1 MTQELTELAAAIEEE
16 IALGQDL
23 LDNLSAQRKA
33 ILGWKISTLIERIE
47 SREALL
53 LSLGA
58 VEERRQRI
66 ASQLSGAD
74 AQISLKEILSRTSS
88 SQPTTELGRL
98 REEARRTYTRLQAE
112 EKGLLALM
120 ENLLAHI
127 REALSPLMFP
137 EVRLYGEQGASGAS
151 RPSSGLIEGK
161 I

>member
-1 MTQELTELAAAIEEE
+1 MTQELTELAAAIGEE
-16 IALGQDL
+16 ISLGQDL

-33 ILGWKISTLIERIE
+33 ILGWRISTLIERIE

-53 LSLGA
+53 GSLGA

-66 ASQLSGAD
+66 ASRLSGEETKL
-74 AQISLKEILSRTSS
+74 SLKDILDRASS
-88 SQPTTELGRL
+88 AEQTAELSRL
-98 REEARRTYTRLQAE
+98 REEARQTYTRIQAE
-112 EKGLLALM
+112 EKSLLALM

-127 REALSPLMFP
+127 REALSPLALP
-137 EVRLYGEQGASGAS
+137 EVRLYGEQRGDS

>member
-1 MTQELTELAAAIEEE
+1 MTQELTELAAANEEE
-16 IALGQDL
+16 ISLGQDL

-58 VEERRQRI
+58 VEERRLRI
-66 ASQLSGAD
+66 TSQLSGEGA
-74 AQISLKEILSRTSS
+74 SLKEILSRTSPS
-88 SQPTTELGRL
+88 EQTAELGRL
-98 REEARRTYTRLQAE
+98 REKARRTYTRLQAE
-112 EKGLLALM
+112 EKNLLALM

-127 REALSPLMFP
+127 REALSPLTFP

>member
-1 MTQELTELAAAIEEE
+1 MTQELTGLAAAIEEE

-47 SREALL
+47 GREELL
-53 LSLGA
+53 LNLGA

-66 ASQLSGAD
+66 ASRLSGED
-74 AQISLKEILSRTSS
+74 ANVSLKDLIMRAASS
-88 SQPTTELGRL
+88 EQAAELGRL

-112 EKGLLALM
+112 EKNLLALM

-127 REALSPLMFP
+127 REALSPLALP
-137 EVRLYGEQGASGAS
+137 EVRLYGEHKGPASS
-151 RPSSGLIEGK
+151 RPSSGLLEGK

>member
-1 MTQELTELAAAIEEE
+1 MTQELTELAAAIGEE

-58 VEERRQRI
+58 VEERRLRI
-66 ASQLSGAD
+66 TSQLSGEGA
-74 AQISLKEILSRTSS
+74 SLKEILSRTSPS
-88 SQPTTELGRL
+88 EQTAELGRL
-98 REEARRTYTRLQAE
+98 REEARRTYTRLQAD
-112 EKGLLALM
+112 EKSLLALM
-120 ENLLAHI
+120 ENLLVHI
-127 REALSPLMFP
+127 REALSPLTFP

>member
-1 MTQELTELAAAIEEE
+1 MTQELTELAAAIGEE

-23 LDNLSAQRKA
+23 LDNLSAQREA
-33 ILGWKISTLIERIE
+33 ILGWRISTLIERIE

-58 VEERRQRI
+58 VEERRLRI
-66 ASQLSGAD
+66 TSQLSGEGA
-74 AQISLKEILSRTSS
+74 SLKEILSRTSPS
-88 SQPTTELGRL
+88 EQTAELGRL
-98 REEARRTYTRLQAE
+98 REEARRTYTRLQAD
-112 EKGLLALM
+112 EKSLLALM
-120 ENLLAHI
+120 ENLLVHI
-127 REALSPLMFP
+127 REALSPLTFP

>member
-1 MTQELTELAAAIEEE
+1 MTQELTELAAAIGEE

-33 ILGWKISTLIERIE
+33 ILGWRISTLIERIE

-58 VEERRQRI
+58 VEERRLRI
-66 ASQLSGAD
+66 TSQLSGEGA
-74 AQISLKEILSRTSS
+74 SLKEILSRTSPS
-88 SQPTTELGRL
+88 EQTAELGRL
-98 REEARRTYTRLQAE
+98 REEARRTYTRLQAD
-112 EKGLLALM
+112 EKSLLALM
-120 ENLLAHI
+120 ENLLVHI
-127 REALSPLMFP
+127 REALSPLTFP